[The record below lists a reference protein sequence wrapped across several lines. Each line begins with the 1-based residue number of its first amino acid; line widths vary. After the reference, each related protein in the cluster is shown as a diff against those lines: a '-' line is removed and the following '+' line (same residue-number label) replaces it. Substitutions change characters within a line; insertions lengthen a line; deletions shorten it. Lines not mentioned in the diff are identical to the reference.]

1 MAYLGS
7 QFQRDIVHGREDMA
21 SVREGMVVGSQ
32 ASHSS
37 STLRKQIVMDICF
50 THSLLFKPLR
60 CEVQKMVLLM
70 MD

>member
-7 QFQRDIVHGREDMA
+7 QFQRDVVHGREDMA
-21 SVREGMVVGSQ
+21 SVRECMVVGSQ
-32 ASHSS
+32 AGHGS

-50 THSLLFKPLR
+50 THSLLLKPSR
-60 CEVQKMVLLM
+60 CEVQKMALLM